1 MRTSDKLQLVVC
13 AGGRIVFPPR
23 FYKSPQLR
31 HASRISNDQEATASV
46 RNNGHNILALVF
58 AFAVAA
64 SAQSPPPTPKP
75 ADEEVGEGEVLRIT
89 ANLVSVPVS
98 VMNRQGQYI
107 VDLQRQNFRIDEDGK
122 EQTLAHFS
130 NVDQPFSVVL
140 LIDTSGSTA
149 PFIEQIKSSA
159 KAFVDQLRAADT
171 VRPIYFHG
179 EIKPLTVDHVIPIV
193 RGGHNGITNIQP
205 LCIDCNVRKGTKI
218 IDYRGIQ

>member
-1 MRTSDKLQLVVC
+1 MPTSDKLQLVVC
-13 AGGRIVFPPR
+13 AEGRIVFSPR
-23 FYKSPQLR
+23 FYKSQQLR

-64 SAQSPPPTPKP
+64 NAQSPQPSPKT

-107 VDLQRQNFRIDEDGK
+107 VDLQRQNFRIYEDGK
-122 EQTLAHFS
+122 EQALAHFS

-149 PFIEQIKSSA
+149 PFIEQIK
-159 KAFVDQLRAADT
+159 
-171 VRPIYFHG
+171 
-179 EIKPLTVDHVIPIV
+179 
-193 RGGHNGITNIQP
+193 
-205 LCIDCNVRKGTKI
+205 
-218 IDYRGIQ
+218 